1 MGRSGKRQG
10 GVSRRLVKFLRKIA
24 KEMKE
29 SSLKD
34 LMALRERC
42 KEEDIEIRVLL
53 DDLIDLLER
62 SGKGKRRE

>member
-10 GVSRRLVKFLRKIA
+10 GISRRLVKSLKKIT

-42 KEEDIEIRVLL
+42 KGEDIEVQVLL